1 MAINTRNN
9 SEGVNVIVDG
19 TFGPW
24 ETVTATNIQ
33 AEYGKAYIL
42 DGSSPQTITLP
53 PATPGS
59 EGKGFAIKGQSTQL
73 FTIAQNLSQSIDGI
87 GWSTISGPSGGLQSL
102 DRNCTIILLS
112 LFDSGLIFSSYGI
125 GGYFDVIGENITIY
139 NDGII
144 NFEDGELLIGS
155 AADKYPV
162 RGNIISS
169 DGSVVITNQRGQ
181 IDITGAGGGGSPIAA
196 TLCDGGFYQDL
207 GTLASQTLSAVDTWE
222 IVSQGIYTDSSLNN
236 FDLNGVRLTY
246 TGTETTDLDVSF
258 TLTTDNL
265 AANNNEY
272 LIGIFKNGSANP
284 EQDATNTYENGTD
297 ADNAVMTVSRNITFS
312 TGDYVEPFLRA
323 SNNLDFNF
331 RELSFK
337 VYGFAAESATPSDGF
352 DSVATTNYVVESQ
365 DTSYSITGTPYLT
378 GMCYSSSGELF
389 LSRDVANGIS
399 TYNIFTNEISLNVIP
414 LTAVGNFLP
423 YYNDIVFMS
432 GTSRTDVFDMK
443 TKTVTENIAVAR
455 PGGYFG
461 RGVFDPITNKFY
473 FAPLGATDILS
484 FDPIALTYTPVAL
497 GSLPVGENDY
507 VNIIRSSKTGKFYL
521 IPRNSTTGAI
531 AIFDP
536 VAETVDLTTLNIGAG
551 SNLFSSPGCEGYDEK
566 IYSFGRTAAYIAVID
581 PVAESIDTTTYP
593 LTNFFGNATLFPD
606 NTIRSHSQLNPGQF
620 AIVDLDNGGAFST
633 ISGNNQFPS
642 AMIVT
647 YTGKV
652 FGVSGT
658 NNGRFMY
665 TYSRKR
671 AIPIERCI
679 SFMVNYN

>member
-1 MAINTRNN
+1 MAINVTT
-9 SEGVNVIVDG
+9 SPDSVKVLIDG
-19 TFGPW
+19 TFSPW
-24 ETVTATNIQ
+24 EVVTATNIQ

-42 DGSSPQTITLP
+42 DGASPQTITLP
-53 PATPGS
+53 AATPGS
-59 EGKGFAIKGQSTQL
+59 EGKGFAIKGQSSQL

-87 GWSTISGPSGGLQSL
+87 GWSTTSGPTGGLQSL
-102 DRNCTIILLS
+102 NRNCTIILIS
-112 LFDSGLIFSSYGI
+112 LFDSGLIFGTYGI
-125 GGYFDVIGENITIY
+125 SGYFDVIGQNLTIY

-144 NFEDGELLIGS
+144 NSEDGELLIGS
-155 AADKYPV
+155 TANGYPV
-162 RGNIISS
+162 RGNITSP
-169 DGSVVITNQRGQ
+169 DGSVTINNISGGVQLTN
-181 IDITGAGGGGSPIAA
+181 AGGGG
-196 TLCDGGFYQDL
+196 G
-207 GTLASQTLSAVDTWE
+207 
-222 IVSQGIYTDSSLNN
+222 SS
-236 FDLNGVRLTY
+236 F
-246 TGTETTDLDVSF
+246 E
-258 TLTTDNL
+258 
-265 AANNNEY
+265 
-272 LIGIFKNGSANP
+272 
-284 EQDATNTYENGTD
+284 
-297 ADNAVMTVSRNITFS
+297 
-312 TGDYVEPFLRA
+312 
-323 SNNLDFNF
+323 
-331 RELSFK
+331 
-337 VYGFAAESATPSDGF
+337 
-352 DSVATTNYVVESQ
+352 SVATTNYVVDHQ
-365 DTSYSITGTPYLT
+365 DTSYSVTGVPWLP

-399 TYNIFTNEISLNVIP
+399 TYNIFTNEINLNVIP

-423 YYNDIVFMS
+423 YYNDIVFIS
-432 GTSRTDVFDMK
+432 GSSRTDVFDMK
-443 TKTVTENIAVAR
+443 TKTVTENVATGR
-455 PGGYFG
+455 PAGYFG

-484 FDPIALTYTPVAL
+484 FDPVALTYTPVAL
-497 GSLPVGENDY
+497 GSFPVGENDY

-531 AIFDP
+531 GIFDP

-551 SNLFSSPGCEGYDEK
+551 SNLFSNPGCEGYDEK
-566 IYSFGRTAAYIAVID
+566 IYTFGRSAAYIAVID
-581 PVAESIDTTTYP
+581 PVPETIDTTTYP

-642 AMIVT
+642 PMIVT

-671 AIPIERCI
+671 TIPIERCI